1 MHKQVGCKQKKKKI
15 YIYIYIYICI
25 YVILTK
31 LKNFGKGR
39 KEIKGWNVD
48 VGNDKISVEIH

>member
-1 MHKQVGCKQKKKKI
+1 MHKQVGCKQEKKN
-15 YIYIYIYICI
+15 
-25 YVILTK
+25 VILTK
-31 LKNFGKGR
+31 LRNFGKGR